1 MRVSVNLHSYL
12 RDLLPP
18 EARGM
23 TTLELPEGARVK
35 DVVARLHLPDH
46 AIFALNEHLE
56 RDRELALKDGDALR
70 FLRAG
75 AGG

>member
-1 MRVSVNLHSYL
+1 MRVSVVLHSYL
-12 RDLLPP
+12 RELLPP

-23 TTLELPEGARVK
+23 VTLELPEGARVK
-35 DVVARLHLPDH
+35 DVVARLKLPEH
-46 AIFALNEHLE
+46 AIFALNERLE
-56 RDRELALKDGDALR
+56 RDREVVLKDGDSLR

>member
-1 MRVSVNLHSYL
+1 MRVSVVLHSFL

-18 EARGM
+18 EAKGA

-35 DVVARLHLPDH
+35 DVMAQLKLPGYVV
-46 AIFALNEHLE
+46 FALNERLE
-56 RDRELALKDGDALR
+56 KDRELPLKDGDALR

>member
-1 MRVSVNLHSYL
+1 MKVSVVLHSFL
-12 RDLLPP
+12 REQLPP

-23 TTLELPEGARVK
+23 AVLELPVGARVK
-35 DVVARLHLPDH
+35 DVVARLHLPEH
-46 AIFALNEHLE
+46 VIFSLNEHLE

>member
-1 MRVSVNLHSYL
+1 MRVSVILHSYL

-23 TTLELPEGARVK
+23 ATLELPEGARVR
-35 DVVARLHLPDH
+35 DVIDRLKLP
-46 AIFALNEHLE
+46 AYVIFALNERLE
-56 RDRELALKDGDALR
+56 RDREVALKDGDALR

>member
-1 MRVSVNLHSYL
+1 MRVSVILHSFL

-18 EARGM
+18 EAKGQVV
-23 TTLELPEGARVK
+23 LDLPEGARVQ
-35 DVVARLHLPDH
+35 DVVDRLKLP
-46 AIFALNEHLE
+46 AYAMFALNERME
-56 RDRELALKDGDALR
+56 KDRALPLKDGDALR

>member
-1 MRVSVNLHSYL
+1 MRVSVILHSFL
-12 RDLLPP
+12 RELLPP

-23 TTLELPEGARVK
+23 ATLELAEGARVK
-35 DVVARLHLPDH
+35 DVVAQLHLPDH
-46 AIFALNEHLE
+46 VIFALNERLE
-56 RDRELALKDGDALR
+56 RDRELALKDGDSLR

>member
-1 MRVSVNLHSYL
+1 MRVSVVLHSYL
-12 RDLLPP
+12 RELLPP

-23 TTLELPEGARVK
+23 VTLELPEGARVK
-35 DVVARLHLPDH
+35 DVVARLKLPEH
-46 AIFALNEHLE
+46 AIFALNERLE
-56 RDRELALKDGDALR
+56 RDREVVLKDGDALR

>member
-1 MRVSVNLHSYL
+1 MRVTVVLHSFL

-18 EARGM
+18 EAKG
-23 TTLELPEGARVK
+23 TTVLELPEGARVK
-35 DVVARLHLPDH
+35 DVAAQLKLP
-46 AIFALNEHLE
+46 AYALFALNDKMEK
-56 RDRELALKDGDALR
+56 DRELPLQDGDVLR